1 MVAGCRDG
9 GVSVFDRLG
18 KSGGDVAVV
27 GFVLVR
33 VTVGDERGWFVEV
46 SRGHWPVRGGMLRSR
61 GWC

>member
-18 KSGGDVAVV
+18 MSGGDVAVV
-27 GFVLVR
+27 GVVLVR
-33 VTVGDERGWFVEV
+33 VTVWDERGWFVEV
-46 SRGHWPVRGGMLRSR
+46 AVRGGMLRSR